1 LNFISIIIGKLFELS
16 KINKYYSQI
25 DGEKLMNY
33 YGENSIPFLFVIDY
47 DIEKIIILKAN
58 EIGSSGIQF
67 QFNQI
72 NKNPIREQNGLNF
85 QFLPISFEAYKKAFN
100 IVESEIQY
108 GNSFLCN
115 LTALSE
121 LNTNLSLEEI
131 YKIAEAKYKLLIP
144 NHLVCFSPE
153 TFITIDKNGLLKS
166 NPMKGTIDANLPDAA
181 NQLLSNKKE
190 LYEHHTIVDLIRND
204 VGIIAEKVWV
214 SKFRYLERID
224 KHNGKAILQMSSEIC
239 GQLNKSWKNQIGT
252 NLIKMLPAG
261 SICGAPKKRTL
272 EIIQRAENMTYFGKE
287 RGFYSGI
294 FGYFDGETLN
304 SAVSIRFIEI
314 IDNKLFF
321 KSGGGITFMSN
332 AQEEYEELLQKIYI
346 PLS

>member
-1 LNFISIIIGKLFELS
+1 ML
-16 KINKYYSQI
+16 KYYNQI

-33 YGENSIPFLFVIDY
+33 YGNISMPFLFIIDY
-47 DIEKIIILKAN
+47 SIQKIIILNSN
-58 EIGSSGIQF
+58 EIASSGIQF
-67 QFNQI
+67 QIDQSITNL
-72 NKNPIREQNGLNF
+72 NRAKNELNF
-85 QFLPISFEAYKKAFN
+85 DFLPIPFDVYNEAFN
-100 IVESEIQY
+100 IVAKEIHY

-121 LNTNLSLEEI
+121 LNTNQSLEDI
-131 YKIAEAKYKLLIP
+131 FNISAAKYKLLIP
-144 NHLVCFSPE
+144 NYFVCFSPE

-166 NPMKGTIDANLPDAA
+166 NPMKGTIDADLPDAA
-181 NQLLSNKKE
+181 YQLLSNKKE

-272 EIIQRAENMTYFGKE
+272 EIIQRAENITYFGKE

-294 FGYFDGETLN
+294 FGYFDGENLN
-304 SAVSIRFIEI
+304 SAVSIRYIEQMN
-314 IDNKLFF
+314 NKLFF

-332 AQEEYEELLQKIYI
+332 PQEEYEELLQKIYI